1 MKKNLPI
8 LLAGVVILSLFI
20 LLQVVVIVREGEVAV
35 LTQFGKPVKEFTR
48 SGRYTRLPWPIQ
60 RVYRFDGRL
69 RTMETSFEEAITQ
82 DKKNVLI
89 GLFAAWRITRPTIFL
104 ERVGSE
110 AQAESNL
117 DGLVRSHRS
126 ALLGKVPFTSLV
138 NTNRELLAFEKLEQ
152 EMLRRI
158 QGEALELY
166 GMEVVTVGVH
176 KLGLPEA
183 NTQAVFQRMKADLLW
198 EAEKYSSQGLAE
210 AEIIKAGADADRAEI
225 LAKAEREAKET
236 LAEAEEE
243 AMEYYKPFQ
252 QDPAFANFLE
262 ELETL
267 EEIFDEKTAVILDMG
282 EAPFRQLKRDRE
294 NALGGTGTNS
304 TRQGV
309 EDKGAP
315 PN

>member
-1 MKKNLPI
+1 
-8 LLAGVVILSLFI
+8 
-20 LLQVVVIVREGEVAV
+20 
-35 LTQFGKPVKEFTR
+35 
-48 SGRYTRLPWPIQ
+48 
-60 RVYRFDGRL
+60 
-69 RTMETSFEEAITQ
+69 
-82 DKKNVLI
+82 
-89 GLFAAWRITRPTIFL
+89 
-104 ERVGSE
+104 
-110 AQAESNL
+110 
-117 DGLVRSHRS
+117 
-126 ALLGKVPFTSLV
+126 
-138 NTNRELLAFEKLEQ
+138 
-152 EMLRRI
+152 
-158 QGEALELY
+158 
-166 GMEVVTVGVH
+166 
-176 KLGLPEA
+176 
-183 NTQAVFQRMKADLLW
+183 
-198 EAEKYSSQGLAE
+198 YSSQGLAE

-243 AMEYYKPFQ
+243 AMEHYKPFQ